1 LMLSSM
7 SSPHEKS
14 GSTLEWVGKQAFK
27 KKLTELGG
35 LGGLGGLLGI
45 ETNTSLSIQR
55 LNFDIPWNLSLGT
68 EYRRLYQ
75 KEADDVRS
83 GFLGELMW
91 NGFEHLGV
99 GMGYNFTD
107 FSSDLRFDSN
117 YSEYG
122 WFLRLQGRY

>member
-1 LMLSSM
+1 
-7 SSPHEKS
+7 
-14 GSTLEWVGKQAFK
+14 VGRQ
-27 KKLTELGG
+27 TGIPD
-35 LGGLGGLLGI
+35 I

-55 LNFDIPWNLSLGT
+55 LNFEIPWNLSLGT

-91 NGFEHLGV
+91 NGFEHMGV

-117 YSEYG
+117 YSESG